1 MCSAE
6 DDACTSIIYFLHVAT
21 HSSPIHRSVICRYC
35 RSTGTLALV
44 CPNHASLYTKDT
56 KLSGY
61 LDHLGHIM
69 LISR

>member
-1 MCSAE
+1 MDTAGAQAHKL
-6 DDACTSIIYFLHVAT
+6 DHV
-21 HSSPIHRSVICRYC
+21 INQCDIRND
-35 RSTGTLALV
+35 LV